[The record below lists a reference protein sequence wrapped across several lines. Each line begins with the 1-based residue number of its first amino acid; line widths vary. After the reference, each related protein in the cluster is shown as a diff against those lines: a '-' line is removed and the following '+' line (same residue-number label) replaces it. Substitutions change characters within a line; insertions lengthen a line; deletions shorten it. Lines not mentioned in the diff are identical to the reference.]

1 MRSRGVRELLRPR
14 RVRPRPVKL
23 RPVKLRL
30 VELRLVELRP
40 KARRLIDAPPSVVP
54 RSEPLREDTP
64 RSQRRPG
71 DFRLGLAARRS
82 AVLSRAG
89 EPPPRENRGGRPAS
103 PPPAGLPR

>member
-23 RPVKLRL
+23 RPARLRLVKLRL

-54 RSEPLREDTP
+54 RRDRKS
-64 RSQRRPG
+64 
-71 DFRLGLAARRS
+71 
-82 AVLSRAG
+82 VV
-89 EPPPRENRGGRPAS
+89 
-103 PPPAGLPR
+103 